1 MNLNLSGSYR
11 LCLPR
16 VDETGCPILATLL
29 FLWLGWETMNLNL
42 SGSCGLCPPIV
53 HETGCPIHAAL
64 FAAWVG
70 KNKSRRSG
78 CPTLATLFVFV
89 AKVGDHE
96 PQSVWFL
103 PALPADSG

>member
-53 HETGCPIHAAL
+53 DETGCPIHAAL

-78 CPTLATLFVFV
+78 CPTLATLL
-89 AKVGDHE
+89 
-96 PQSVWFL
+96 FL
-103 PALPADSG
+103 WLGWETMNLISSRGAV